1 MPHDRMQGGGTAPHW
16 VYVRKALYPPVLTP
30 RGTVR
35 LREGKCEGKM
45 QRRPP
50 PRPSPTGTSL
60 PQPFTP
66 PAPHVR
72 GTSGGRLTAS
82 PPSGGERGQAVPP
95 RPLYSARCS
104 REIRA
109 LPTPL
114 ERAGRGSQRDGC
126 RRLLVEQEHVTGGGI
141 PPLTS
146 RAAGFACGSWGR
158 CSWGRA
164 SGSSVRRACGA
175 SVGTWLLSSTQM
187 TAARVRRSL
196 MCRHSV

>member
-164 SGSSVRRACGA
+164 SGSSVRSGRRPG
-175 SVGTWLLSSTQM
+175 GLLLGHGCS
-187 TAARVRRSL
+187 ALPR
-196 MCRHSV
+196 